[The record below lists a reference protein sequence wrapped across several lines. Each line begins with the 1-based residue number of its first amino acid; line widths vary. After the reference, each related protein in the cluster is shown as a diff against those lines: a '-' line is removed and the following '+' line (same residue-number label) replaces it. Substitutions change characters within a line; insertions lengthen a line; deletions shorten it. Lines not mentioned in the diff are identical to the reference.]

1 MLNKE
6 FLEEWLKKLKAIWE
20 NKDIDSILEL
30 FKNTKYY
37 YESPFE
43 ENIDNIEDIKILW
56 KDIYL
61 QENIK
66 VDFHILAI
74 QENTAIVEWK
84 LCTSNQKYCEGV
96 YEIKF
101 NQELECT
108 YFKQWF
114 MER

>member
-43 ENIDNIEDIKILW
+43 
-56 KDIYL
+56 
-61 QENIK
+61 
-66 VDFHILAI
+66 
-74 QENTAIVEWK
+74 
-84 LCTSNQKYCEGV
+84 
-96 YEIKF
+96 
-101 NQELECT
+101 
-108 YFKQWF
+108 
-114 MER
+114 